1 MMGVAARW
9 CFELRDPLVY
19 GAVEVFGE
27 MDDRLSVA
35 ESGEGFPPWPCAM
48 PGAADA
54 RAMVALPL
62 PHDQS

>member
-1 MMGVAARW
+1 MMEIAARW

-35 ESGEGFPPWPCAM
+35 ESGEGDNPSI
-48 PGAADA
+48 
-54 RAMVALPL
+54 ALCNAVS
-62 PHDQS
+62 HRC